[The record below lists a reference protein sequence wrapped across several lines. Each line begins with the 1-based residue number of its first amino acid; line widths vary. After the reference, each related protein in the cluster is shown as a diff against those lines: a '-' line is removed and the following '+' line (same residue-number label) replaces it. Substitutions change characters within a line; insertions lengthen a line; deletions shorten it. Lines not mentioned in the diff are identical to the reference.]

1 MAIPIQ
7 NSLPLGNGQSLVTT
21 SRPAVNATGTPV
33 NPAQA
38 AEVPQSVVQP
48 VPLHEAVAAIN
59 RKLEETSQNL
69 RFSVDDGTGKLVVKV
84 VDTATDQ
91 VIRQIPSEVAIAI
104 SRSLERLQGML
115 VRQQA

>member
-7 NSLPLGNGQSLVTT
+7 NSLPLGSGQSLVTIN
-21 SRPAVNATGTPV
+21 RPAVNATGTPAE
-33 NPAQA
+33 PADL
-38 AEVPQSVVQP
+38 PQSVAHP
-48 VPLHEAVAAIN
+48 LPLHEAVAAIN

-104 SRSLERLQGML
+104 SRSLERLQGLL